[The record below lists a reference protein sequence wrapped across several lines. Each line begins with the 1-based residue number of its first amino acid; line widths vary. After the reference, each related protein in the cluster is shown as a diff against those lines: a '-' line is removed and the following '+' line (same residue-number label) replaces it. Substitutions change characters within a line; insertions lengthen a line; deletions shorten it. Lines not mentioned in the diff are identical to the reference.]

1 MSMPGFTATASVYRS
16 DASYLPGPSAGAGA
30 SGGGVVPA
38 AFGCKTLL
46 NRKIGPVRIKLR
58 CCAIPPGCC
67 ITLSGF
73 GLSRKFC
80 IP

>member
-1 MSMPGFTATASVYRS
+1 MSMPGFTAASSIYGHGSSYFPGSSS
-16 DASYLPGPSAGAGA
+16 DAA
-30 SGGGVVPA
+30 SGEGGVEA
-38 AFGCKTLL
+38 AAIGCKTLL
-46 NRKIGPVRIKLR
+46 NRRIGPVSIKLR